1 MTVQNA
7 DVANILNT
15 LPTFSDRK
23 CQSISSPCY
32 RNAARTISSF
42 AAGGENGSEH
52 IDLTEF
58 SGIGKD
64 LAGKIEEIVQNRRTA
79 VSKQIRKKFPAG

>member
-23 CQSISSPCY
+23 CQSISIRATEMLQELFRLLPCG
-32 RNAARTISSF
+32 RD
-42 AAGGENGSEH
+42 GEEH

-58 SGIGKD
+58 S
-64 LAGKIEEIVQNRRTA
+64 
-79 VSKQIRKKFPAG
+79 